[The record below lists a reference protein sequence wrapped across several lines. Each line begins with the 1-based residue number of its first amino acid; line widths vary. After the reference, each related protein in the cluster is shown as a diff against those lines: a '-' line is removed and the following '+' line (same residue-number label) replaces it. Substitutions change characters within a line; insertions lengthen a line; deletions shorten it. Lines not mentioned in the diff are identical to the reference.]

1 MGEHGVRAAE
11 GETALRA
18 FTHAL
23 LEDLKALEVLLERDA
38 FEHEP
43 RRVGVEQEMFL
54 VDARLRPAPIA
65 PELLVKLGDPRLTS
79 ELARFNLEANLEPID
94 IGPGLL
100 ATLERQLRE
109 VLDEVEQGAL
119 EFGARAAL
127 MGTLPT
133 LRRSDL
139 ELANMTP
146 EPRYYALNQS
156 LRRSR
161 GGDFHVLIAGQDEL
175 EARAESVMLE
185 SANTSLQLHLQVA
198 PAEFHDFHNL
208 AQLVTAPLL
217 GAAVNSPV
225 LLGRRLWHETRVA
238 LFERSVDGRS
248 VLQASRGQ
256 QARVSFG
263 EGWTRGSALEAFRE
277 TAARHRVLLLREAE
291 ANPVELARGGAIPQ
305 LRALT
310 LHNGTVWPWNRLCY
324 GAGPARA
331 HLRIENRVLPS
342 GPTLADELGNAAFFY
357 GMMAGLEGEAAS
369 VPDRLAFERA
379 RDNFVATARHGLDAE
394 LAWLDGRRV
403 ACRELILDELLPL
416 ARSGLRRWQLEPAE
430 VDRWLDVV
438 EARVARRMTGA
449 RWILDALAPTVS
461 EAALT
466 SVTAALLDHQRED
479 QPVAT
484 WPAFHEQRSRA
495 ADSPGRS
502 VADIMT
508 TALFTV
514 HPEDVVD
521 LATSMMQWEHVRH
534 VPVEDESGRLV
545 GLISHRELLDLA
557 ARGSPPASVADLM
570 DRRPDTI
577 HPDAPLHEAVA
588 RLLESRSA
596 CLLVVAGEKLVGI
609 VTQLDL
615 LRETAAV
622 LKPG

>member
-1 MGEHGVRAAE
+1 V
-11 GETALRA
+11 RA

-23 LEDLKALEVLLERDA
+23 LEDLKAFEILLERDA

-43 RRVGVEQEMFL
+43 RRIGVEQEMFL

-65 PELLVKLGDPRLTS
+65 PELLVKLGDRRLTS
-79 ELARFNLEANLEPID
+79 ELARFNLEANLDPIEV
-94 IGPGLL
+94 GPGLL
-100 ATLERQLRE
+100 STLERQLRE
-109 VLDEVEQGAL
+109 VLDKVEQGASD
-119 EFGARAAL
+119 FGARAAL

-133 LRRSDL
+133 LRRNDL
-139 ELANMTP
+139 ELENMTP

-156 LRRSR
+156 LRRFR
-161 GGDFHVLIAGQDEL
+161 GSDFHVVIAGQDEL
-175 EARAESVMLE
+175 TARADSVMLE
-185 SANTSLQLHLQVA
+185 SANASLQLHLQVS
-198 PAEFHDFHNL
+198 PAEFPHLHNL

-248 VLQASRGQ
+248 VVQTSRGQ

-263 EGWTRGSALEAFRE
+263 ESWTRGSALETFRE
-277 TAARHRVLLLREAE
+277 TTARHRVLLLRDAE
-291 ANPVELARGGAIPQ
+291 ADPVELARGGLIPK
-305 LRALT
+305 LWALT

-331 HLRIENRVLPS
+331 HLRIENRVLPA
-342 GPTLADELGNAAFFY
+342 GPTLADEVGNAAFFY

-369 VPDRLAFERA
+369 VPDRLAFQRA
-379 RDNFVATARHGLDAE
+379 RENFIEAARHGLDAE
-394 LAWLDGRRV
+394 LTWLDGRRV
-403 ACRELILDELLPL
+403 GCRELILDELLPL
-416 ARSGLRRWQLEPAE
+416 ARSGLRRWKLEPSE
-430 VDRWLDVV
+430 VDRWLGVV

-449 RWILDALAPTVS
+449 RWILDALAPTTS

-466 SVTAALLDHQRED
+466 SVTAALLDHQHED
-479 QPVAT
+479 QPVAF
-484 WPAFHEQRSRA
+484 WPPYREHSSSAPPA
-495 ADSPGRS
+495 GGRS

-508 TALFTV
+508 TDLFTV

-534 VPVEDESGRLV
+534 VPVEDDSGRLV

-570 DRRPDTI
+570 DMNPDTI
-577 HPDAPLHEAVA
+577 HPDAPLHEAAA

-609 VTQLDL
+609 VTQLDM
-615 LRETAAV
+615 LRETAV
-622 LKPG
+622 LLNHG